1 MDKIILN
8 LGDREFASGLTYTA
22 LSRAKKFE
30 NIAFEPDDFPT
41 LDRIMR
47 ILNKDI
53 FKERLLEEKRLSK
66 LQLKK
71 RKRKS

>member
-1 MDKIILN
+1 MDKVILN

-22 LSRAKKFE
+22 LSRAKKLE

-41 LDRIMR
+41 LERIMR
-47 ILNKDI
+47 IFNKDP

-71 RKRKS
+71 RKRKL